1 MGIAGDIIIIILSG
15 LVMGYISHLLRLPLI
30 LGYIISGIVIGPYTG
45 GITVSN
51 IDEISVLSEIGVA
64 LLLFSIGIDL
74 SIKEIKEVKLIAL
87 IGTPIQL
94 LVTGVYG
101 YYIGNYF
108 SFNNNASV
116 VLGMVISLS
125 STMIVIKSLMNLG
138 LISSLSGR
146 VMLGILV
153 VQDLAAVPLMIII
166 PQLKHLET
174 SLNLLGFT
182 LLKGIAVIFIIV
194 VLGGKIMPIFLRT
207 ISRLNS
213 RELFLL
219 TITALGLGIGFFTHL
234 AGLSFA
240 LGAFITGVVLNGSEY
255 SHKAMSDIIPLRDI
269 FGLIFFTSI
278 GMLFDP
284 VFFQSNIK
292 IILLLVSLVILGK
305 FIIFMIIS
313 RVFGYI
319 NVVPLAVGFG
329 LSQIGEFSFV
339 LAKLG
344 LEEKLFDAKI
354 FSIILSTSVLTLLIS
369 PFLLLLTSPI
379 YSTFRRIFPLK
390 ITSITKQVKEET
402 QNEIIIAGGGRV
414 ANSIAQVLHGLG
426 FKFILIENDYK
437 RFEVLKKKG
446 FNCIFGD
453 SSKEIILQFS
463 NLSNAKLLIITVPIV
478 EITKDI
484 INVAK
489 KINPNLT
496 IIVRCN
502 DIDELE
508 DFYNLNISQVVQPEF
523 EASLEMTRQALLHL
537 EISVEAIQSYLD
549 EVRRQKYTLPTNKV
563 SEYITSLNNA
573 SRLLEMYWFHIE
585 KESILIGK
593 KIGELALRKKLG
605 ITVIG
610 VYRKNELIQNPDI
623 DFSFEKDDMIA
634 LIGSKVGKEKFEEL
648 FEEQE

>member
-1 MGIAGDIIIIILSG
+1 
-15 LVMGYISHLLRLPLI
+15 MGYISHLLRLPLI

-74 SIKEIKEVKLIAL
+74 SMKEIKEVKLIAL

-194 VLGGKIMPIFLRT
+194 VLGGKIMPIFLRN

-292 IILLLVSLVILGK
+292 TILLLVSLVILGK
-305 FIIFMIIS
+305 IIIFMIIS
-313 RVFGYI
+313 RIFGYI

-369 PFLLLLTSPI
+369 PFLLILTSPI
-379 YSTFRRIFPLK
+379 YSTFRRVFPYK
-390 ITSITKQVKEET
+390 ITSITKHVNEEA
-402 QNEIIIAGGGRV
+402 QNEIVIAGGGRV

-437 RFEVLKKKG
+437 RFEIMKKKG

-484 INVAK
+484 ISVAK

-508 DFYNLNISQVVQPEF
+508 DFYKLNISQVVQPEF

-610 VYRKNELIQNPDI
+610 IYRKNELIQNPDI

>member
-74 SIKEIKEVKLIAL
+74 SMKEIKEVKLIAL

-94 LVTGVYG
+94 LITGIYG

-174 SLNLLGFT
+174 SLNILGFT
-182 LLKGIAVIFIIV
+182 LLKGIAVIFFIV
-194 VLGGKIMPIFLRT
+194 VLGGKIMPIFLRN

-292 IILLLVSLVILGK
+292 IILLLVSLVVIGK

-390 ITSITKQVKEET
+390 ITSITKQVNEET

-414 ANSIAQVLHGLG
+414 ANSIAQVLHELG

-437 RFEVLKKKG
+437 RFEIMKKKG

-484 INVAK
+484 ISVAK

-508 DFYNLNISQVVQPEF
+508 DFYKLNISQVVQPEF

-585 KESILIGK
+585 NESILIGK

-610 VYRKNELIQNPDI
+610 IYRKNELIQNPNI

>member
-1 MGIAGDIIIIILSG
+1 
-15 LVMGYISHLLRLPLI
+15 MGYISHLLRLPLI

-74 SIKEIKEVKLIAL
+74 SMKEIKEVKLIAL

-94 LVTGVYG
+94 IVTGVYG
-101 YYIGNYF
+101 YCIGNYF

-194 VLGGKIMPIFLRT
+194 VLGGKIMPIFLRN

-292 IILLLVSLVILGK
+292 TILLLVSLVVLGK
-305 FIIFMIIS
+305 FFIFMIIS
-313 RVFGYI
+313 RIFGYI

-369 PFLLLLTSPI
+369 PFLLILTSPI
-379 YSTFRRIFPLK
+379 YSTFRRVFPYK
-390 ITSITKQVKEET
+390 ITSITKHMNEEA
-402 QNEIIIAGGGRV
+402 QNEIVIAGGGRV

-437 RFEVLKKKG
+437 RFEIMKKKG

-484 INVAK
+484 ISVAK

-508 DFYNLNISQVVQPEF
+508 DFYKLNISQVVQPEF

-610 VYRKNELIQNPDI
+610 IYRKNELIQNPDI

-648 FEEQE
+648 FEEQD

>member
-484 INVAK
+484 ISVAK

>member
-1 MGIAGDIIIIILSG
+1 
-15 LVMGYISHLLRLPLI
+15 MGYISHLLRLPLI

-74 SIKEIKEVKLIAL
+74 SMKEIKEVKLIAL

-194 VLGGKIMPIFLRT
+194 VLGGKIMPIFLRN

-292 IILLLVSLVILGK
+292 TILLLVSLVILGK
-305 FIIFMIIS
+305 IIIFMIIS
-313 RVFGYI
+313 RIFGYI

-369 PFLLLLTSPI
+369 PFLLILTSPI
-379 YSTFRRIFPLK
+379 YSTFRRVFPYK
-390 ITSITKQVKEET
+390 ITSITKHVNEEA
-402 QNEIIIAGGGRV
+402 QNEIVIAGGGRV

-437 RFEVLKKKG
+437 RFEIMKKKG

-484 INVAK
+484 ISVAK

-508 DFYNLNISQVVQPEF
+508 DFYKLNISQVVQPEF

-610 VYRKNELIQNPDI
+610 IYRKNELIQNPDI

-648 FEEQE
+648 FEEQD

>member
-101 YYIGNYF
+101 YHIGNYF

-305 FIIFMIIS
+305 FIIFIIIS

-437 RFEVLKKKG
+437 RFEILKKKG

>member
-1 MGIAGDIIIIILSG
+1 
-15 LVMGYISHLLRLPLI
+15 MGYISHLLRLPLI

-74 SIKEIKEVKLIAL
+74 SMKEIKEVKLIAL

-94 LVTGVYG
+94 LITGIYG

-174 SLNLLGFT
+174 SLNILGFT
-182 LLKGIAVIFIIV
+182 LLKGIAVIFFIV
-194 VLGGKIMPIFLRT
+194 VLGGKIMPIFLRN

-292 IILLLVSLVILGK
+292 IILLLVSLVVIGK

-390 ITSITKQVKEET
+390 ITSITKQVNEET

-414 ANSIAQVLHGLG
+414 ANSIAQVLHELG

-437 RFEVLKKKG
+437 RFEIMKKKG

-484 INVAK
+484 ISVAK

-508 DFYNLNISQVVQPEF
+508 DFYKLNISQVVQPEF

-585 KESILIGK
+585 NESILIGK

-610 VYRKNELIQNPDI
+610 IYRKNELIQNPNI

>member
-1 MGIAGDIIIIILSG
+1 
-15 LVMGYISHLLRLPLI
+15 MGYISHLLRLPLI
-30 LGYIISGIVIGPYTG
+30 LGYIISGIIIGPYTG

-74 SIKEIKEVKLIAL
+74 SMKEIKEVKLIAL

-94 LVTGVYG
+94 LITGIYG
-101 YYIGNYF
+101 YYIGNLF
-108 SFNNNASV
+108 SFNNNASIV
-116 VLGMVISLS
+116 IGMVISLS

-153 VQDLAAVPLMIII
+153 VQDLAAVPMMIII
-166 PQLKHLET
+166 PQLKHLEN
-174 SLNLLGFT
+174 SFNILGFT
-182 LLKGIAVIFIIV
+182 LLKGIGVIFIIV
-194 VLGGKIMPIFLRT
+194 VLGGKIMPIFLRN

-219 TITALGLGIGFFTHL
+219 TVTALGLGIGFFTHL

-240 LGAFITGVVLNGSEY
+240 LGAFITGVILNGSEY

-284 VFFQSNIK
+284 IFFQSNIK
-292 IILLLVSLVILGK
+292 VIMLLVSLVVLGK
-305 FIIFMIIS
+305 FLIFMIIS

-344 LEEKLFDAKI
+344 LEEKLLDPKI
-354 FSIILSTSVLTLLIS
+354 FSIVLSTSVLTILIS

-379 YSTFRRIFPLK
+379 YSLFRKVFPLK
-390 ITSITKQVKEET
+390 IDSITKFTKENTE
-402 QNEIIIAGGGRV
+402 NDIIIAGGGRV
-414 ANSIAQVLHGLG
+414 ANSVAQVLHGLG
-426 FKFILIENDYK
+426 FKFIIIENDYK
-437 RFEVLKKKG
+437 RFENLKKKG
-446 FNCIFGD
+446 FDCIFGD

-463 NLSNAKLLIITVPIV
+463 NISNAKLLIITVPIV

-484 INVAK
+484 INVVK
-489 KINPNLT
+489 KINPNIT
-496 IIVRCN
+496 IIARCN

-508 DFYNLNISQVVQPEF
+508 DFYKLNISQVVQPEF

-537 EISVEAIQSYLD
+537 EISIEAIQSYLD
-549 EVRRQKYTLPTNKV
+549 EVRRKKYTLPTSKV

-573 SRLLEMYWFHIE
+573 SRLLEMYWFHID
-585 KESILIGK
+585 KDCILVGK

-610 VYRKNELIQNPDI
+610 IYRNNELIQNPGI
-623 DFSFEKDDMIA
+623 DFLFEDDDMIA
-634 LIGSKVGKEKFEEL
+634 LIGSKIGKEKFEEL
-648 FEEQE
+648 FED

>member
-1 MGIAGDIIIIILSG
+1 
-15 LVMGYISHLLRLPLI
+15 MGYISHLLRLPLI

-74 SIKEIKEVKLIAL
+74 SMKEIKEVKLIAL

-94 LVTGVYG
+94 IVTGVYG
-101 YYIGNYF
+101 YCIGNYF

-194 VLGGKIMPIFLRT
+194 VLGGKIMPIFLRN

-292 IILLLVSLVILGK
+292 TILLLVSLVILGK
-305 FIIFMIIS
+305 IIIFMIIS
-313 RVFGYI
+313 RIFGYI

-369 PFLLLLTSPI
+369 PFLLILTSPI
-379 YSTFRRIFPLK
+379 YSTFRRVFPYK
-390 ITSITKQVKEET
+390 ITSITKHVNEEA
-402 QNEIIIAGGGRV
+402 QNEIVIAGGGRV

-437 RFEVLKKKG
+437 RFEIMKKKG

-484 INVAK
+484 ISVAK

-508 DFYNLNISQVVQPEF
+508 DFYKLNISQVVQPEF

-610 VYRKNELIQNPDI
+610 IYRKNELIQNPDI

>member
-51 IDEISVLSEIGVA
+51 IDEISLLSEIGVA

-74 SIKEIKEVKLIAL
+74 SMKEIKEVKLIAL

-94 LVTGVYG
+94 LITGVYG

-174 SLNLLGFT
+174 SLNILGFT
-182 LLKGIAVIFIIV
+182 LLKGIAVIFFIV
-194 VLGGKIMPIFLRT
+194 VLGGKVMPIFLRN

-284 VFFQSNIK
+284 VFFQSNLK
-292 IILLLVSLVILGK
+292 IILLLVCLVILGK
-305 FIIFMIIS
+305 FIIFIIIS

-390 ITSITKQVKEET
+390 ITSITKQVNEET
-402 QNEIIIAGGGRV
+402 LHEIVIAGGGRV

-437 RFEVLKKKG
+437 RFEIIKKKG
-446 FNCIFGD
+446 YNCIFGD

-484 INVAK
+484 ISVAK

-508 DFYNLNISQVVQPEF
+508 DFYKLNISQVVQPEF

-585 KESILIGK
+585 NESILIGK

-610 VYRKNELIQNPDI
+610 IYRKNELIQNPNI

>member
-1 MGIAGDIIIIILSG
+1 
-15 LVMGYISHLLRLPLI
+15 MGYISHLLRLPLI
-30 LGYIISGIVIGPYTG
+30 LGYIISGIIIGPYTG

-51 IDEISVLSEIGVA
+51 IDDIYVLSEIGVA

-292 IILLLVSLVILGK
+292 TILLLVSLVILGK

-369 PFLLLLTSPI
+369 PFLLILTSPI
-379 YSTFRRIFPLK
+379 YSTFRRVFPYK
-390 ITSITKQVKEET
+390 ITSITKQVNEET

-437 RFEVLKKKG
+437 RFEILKKKG

-484 INVAK
+484 ISVAK

-610 VYRKNELIQNPDI
+610 VYRKNELIQNPNI
-623 DFSFEKDDMIA
+623 DFSFENDDMIA